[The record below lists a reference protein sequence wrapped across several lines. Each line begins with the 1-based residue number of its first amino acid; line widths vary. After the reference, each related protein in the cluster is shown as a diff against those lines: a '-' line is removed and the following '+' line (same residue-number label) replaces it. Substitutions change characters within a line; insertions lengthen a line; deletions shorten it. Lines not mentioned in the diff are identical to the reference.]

1 MKFSIKDFFSKCDQ
15 IRRKLQIWSHSLKK
29 SFTENFIFC
38 AVYSYDEFGMK
49 TRYWQR
55 FFELYP
61 DVILT
66 SEYSYP
72 FRTLF
77 LSKIR
82 PSHNTPIPKY
92 THHIINTFNL
102 RALTLPVWISD
113 DEKKQNLIFY
123 FHTSLW
129 CLKRFYEGLKG
140 LHKTFWD
147 STEKCENKNLR

>member
-15 IRRKLQIWSHSLKK
+15 CRFGHIYWRNPQWKT
-29 SFTENFIFC
+29 SFFVQCI
-38 AVYSYDEFGMK
+38 SYDEFGMK
-49 TRYWQR
+49 TRHWQI
-55 FFELYP
+55 FFELHP

-66 SEYSYP
+66 SEYSHP

-92 THHIINTFNL
+92 THHIINKFNL
-102 RALTLPVWISD
+102 RALTLPVWIPD
-113 DEKKQNLIFY
+113 DKKKQNLIFC

-129 CLKRFYEGLKG
+129 CLKLNFSVESQKVLWRP
-140 LHKTFWD
+140 
-147 STEKCENKNLR
+147 LRPS